1 MGQRTVIVG
10 QATTAE
16 KTTTIN
22 IISPI
27 AGGIEKNNIINVMGN
42 V

>member
-10 QATTAE
+10 QTNSTTE
-16 KTTTIN
+16 TTDIN

-27 AGGIEKNNIINVMGN
+27 AGGIEKNNVINVMGN